1 MIEIKPWYLERI
13 EKGSGGSRSKCG
25 VTESM
30 SDKARLPKV
39 VKAASKSEQTSTSY
53 PEKKRMRKR
62 ISGRKGSGNRDML
75 AICSSMCGDLKVVWY
90 CQSRLFVAEGKCR
103 CLLTRQIRPDF

>member
-39 VKAASKSEQTSTSY
+39 IKAASKSEQTSTSY
-53 PEKKRMRKR
+53 PEKK
-62 ISGRKGSGNRDML
+62 
-75 AICSSMCGDLKVVWY
+75 
-90 CQSRLFVAEGKCR
+90 E
-103 CLLTRQIRPDF
+103 